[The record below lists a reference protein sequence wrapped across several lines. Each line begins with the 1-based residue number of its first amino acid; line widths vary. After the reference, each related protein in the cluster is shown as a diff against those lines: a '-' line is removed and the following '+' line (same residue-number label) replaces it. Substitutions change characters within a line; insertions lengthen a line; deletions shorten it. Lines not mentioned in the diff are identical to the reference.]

1 MGTGASKTSSASL
14 TPSQKPRSNSHNY
27 RTKSHSPTK
36 GKGGSS
42 ADVVRVGLT
51 KLGFSPGDVTL
62 TEGQT
67 VEINWN
73 VASGTIAHNIRQV
86 VFDGQTVYPVQGGYN
101 SGSPTSAGTF
111 TINFSLQGEFKFIS
125 DGYEANSNKVLVV
138 TVKSRSVITAEL
150 TDDQFRPSVLHIHEG
165 NSVKWTWNSCQR
177 PHVINEIKLCPKH
190 YGIVK
195 TTGGTSVPMQ
205 SGSYKHEFLNPGLFY
220 FQSEGSENGAMQLC
234 IVHVKATQ
242 RHHYI
247 EVTDRRF
254 NPRLITITQGD
265 RVWWLWDRFKC
276 KKKHRILQVDIPT
289 GQGVPDPFPRPVKG
303 GFCSDAPSRAGM
315 LSHIFHDAG
324 VYYYCDN
331 NYEDNREYLGVV
343 IVKPR
348 AKEHHIEVTAEG
360 FYPDLSVIS
369 SGDRIWWS
377 WDVDR
382 IQESF
387 SVMQV
392 DSCVASDNKILP
404 EVDCNN
410 FCKHLTKEAAAMVTN
425 IGMATVQLNTPGVY
439 HYRVS
444 DTANNVGCCS
454 VIVNPGQKDH
464 CIAVSDMGFE
474 PKVLTI
480 HPGDRVWW
488 IWEDT
493 KLQHNI
499 IQVSHQG
506 HPIKDGFC
514 SGFPQDSPAAFV
526 SQLSTGAVV
535 YFQSAGLPKMYG
547 AVVMVEQAQVHQVL
561 VSKNHLQPDPV
572 LAQMDDCVAWVWP
585 VLRKHGLTQLTNTQQ
600 VFELQTYTQDIVTPR
615 RCCALRF
622 SNPGV
627 YHYYSKAFSNKTDK
641 FMYEHSSKTV
651 LSSVVVSNPSGPITV
666 MVSSKGFKPPTVNI
680 QRGQSVLWS
689 WKGSQSETHNIV
701 HANPPTHERPYS
713 PVQGPLGF
721 SSGNPEPNNS
731 YMFTFEEPGTFYETS
746 EGAPGC
752 VGVIHVL
759 DDESLTSVPAITSSS
774 NGGVV
779 ERAHTVELQ
788 SLSQTVTILYTL
800 DGSIPEL
807 HGQATRVYKPDRR
820 IILRRPGL
828 LIIRA
833 IGISAGALPSKV
845 FTSKRFW
852 VLEGNVGHSS
862 EEDDSVSIATED
874 FEAEL
879 QNSGPG
885 PTIKWQWWN
894 CVPSISG
901 WLHTASD
908 SSIEIY
914 WDLPSIPYRGQLKSY
929 QLIVNGICYHNDLPP
944 TCNSITVEGLL
955 GNQTYTVSIIV
966 QPKDSSLLPQESNRL
981 KVTCPGMY
989 ELGGPILSCEITE
1002 QEDEINLVW
1011 TSMDE
1016 VLTDKAQYVV
1026 YIDGRENDGQVKTVG
1041 QYKKCRM
1048 ILPHREVL
1056 QAPLTVFV
1064 LALTEGNSKSDGCL
1078 SNELQLALPL
1088 SLDNM
1093 YVPNGGNLIGKLY
1106 LIIKEGSGKP
1116 PDPKVELLPSV
1127 APQESFDGS
1136 ASTLTAPGTALTE
1149 DQHDPIIKRSLECEE
1164 TFNKTGEEAL
1174 SKPSSTAQ
1182 TDTPTDSKSDSVS
1195 IENSPTVPKHDEPE
1209 RHIDNN
1215 SIEPQVPSTREE
1227 GSPTSPK
1234 HDEPE
1239 RHIDTNSIEP
1249 EIPSTREEGSP
1260 TGSQHEPQRHT
1271 DNSSIEPD
1279 VSITREEDP
1288 GSSKKPQT
1296 PDENTPEQLEKCNPD
1311 PDALKVP
1318 SCTQSSQD
1326 EDLEVPIDK
1335 NNTLNEGFNH
1345 ETQSEDSEN
1354 TVIQTHLQLN
1364 DKKSQDEQ
1372 EFLRNQNTDTAV
1384 MDTETGAEFGGP
1396 VLSEKNLNVTEKEG
1410 SDVAD
1415 TTFGSP
1421 PSTPSEEPNRNEIVD
1436 TPFSR
1441 PPSSTPSEDPNDRD
1455 VGDTPFGRPPCNH
1468 SEDPNGTDLPE
1479 GSPLSTHSQD
1489 PNCPDTP
1496 QGGPPCTPSEDQHLS
1511 DVVVH
1516 DSTTAGDSMLHGNV
1530 SVCKPSNVLSINE
1543 NVAPDVTHD
1552 VNEDGKPDV
1561 HEKNKP
1567 DVHAVVVDL
1576 DGGSDHQASDDEQ
1589 TMHEQDREPDH
1600 TQTGRTN
1607 TLHAGGGGGAEPG
1620 SDDGQGESD
1629 CDREPVNSQEKISLP
1644 KPVVSVR
1651 SQAINTELHIRWQ
1664 IASSH
1669 LTPYVLHHYNVCVAG
1684 RQFDT
1689 SISSHSRQEMTTD
1702 SGETEIHHSWNA
1714 GRGHVFVLTGLSEN
1728 STYSVT
1734 VHATYHHKNATHQGH
1749 MKASSK
1755 PVICTTGGQPQ
1766 APKLLAKSVGL
1777 QEVTLSW
1784 TPGVCHEDIDVM
1796 GYQMIRN
1803 GKPLSEIIP
1812 YGKTEKLIKNLQP
1825 GTKQYFGLSMVT
1837 TNAGQTKASNLIT
1850 VTCPDLPDPPVIR
1863 QERSMEERSA
1873 VVVWPRQKHKHI
1885 SLYFVYID
1893 GKLQGEI
1900 KAKSSKKQHN
1910 HRYILHNLRDNGRQY
1925 NVSVKAYAGWMAVK
1939 KDHPNE
1945 VTCGVMSEASNLL
1958 TVTYSSA
1965 PLPSTLNLNLECVH
1979 AEGADVAWVV
1989 PDLNEAS
1996 LIRGFIILKDG
2007 QPHLSN
2013 ILPPTTTRTTL
2024 SGLKP
2029 GSSVT
2034 VQVLAVTEMN
2044 SADEDNDGPSSQD
2057 ASEVLR
2063 IHPPNLIFQSE
2074 ALNVKYDQLV
2084 QAPSRIWCELVRCHS
2099 VMVVWDKG
2107 KKPRKHYKAA
2117 EEYVVTWWELSKK
2130 TGEPPQR
2137 KLTSDDHLLID
2148 GLDLGTKYCITVQA
2162 QGKHK
2167 QHHTADKKIT
2177 GEVSPSN
2184 IVLVRS
2190 QTESTT
2196 VVTAS
2201 PPQPP
2206 SHLDVTSV
2214 GATTVQLKWEAPV
2227 ERGAEVI
2234 GLRVY
2239 VTMLS
2244 DDSVKTTHHTDL
2256 LPDVTSTII
2265 KHLVESTTYTIH
2277 LVTITDEYFEEGSV
2291 SMVSPRSKLR
2301 SLPDDWNDVP
2311 VDCPWLPC
2319 VSVEM
2324 TTAGLAPPS
2333 GLSCIF
2339 GRDDAVT
2346 LLWRAP
2352 MIQLGVLKR
2361 YEVRWLEVRNT
2372 GAVVERSDP
2381 HETIEVVNEMTSCEI
2396 PGLVKGKMYSF
2407 MVVAVVSETEKRGQ
2421 TSKKRDKKRRHHS
2434 KEALLRLES
2443 EMFVAR
2449 VPAPCVA
2456 PDVMVT
2462 SYGSSWV
2469 DVYWEKPSL
2478 VTSSRNSDDP
2488 VCSTCLRR
2496 TLLAYK
2502 LEVNGAVYATLKPN
2516 TQQYTIQ
2523 CTATQ
2528 SYEIVL
2534 IAITTADKGLAKKAS
2549 AKPHHMRLA
2558 SAEYEGMFDESASKT
2573 VVVTL
2578 PRDQSGNIVQLGA
2591 KFHPSIERHNEE
2603 SEENSDL
2610 QGDIH
2615 LKWALQDC
2623 GTAEEQG
2630 IVGYDATWFNDA
2642 DDEER
2647 VATLPQTAL
2656 SYDIPVY
2663 HNRCIYKMTIQAN
2676 QHDDMW
2682 QDVPSPSI
2690 QCVIPGP
2697 PDPPNLCCTS
2707 VMQEEFILEWG
2718 EPRLYGGV
2726 TVRGYQ
2732 VYMNDKK
2739 VGQELSASHYK
2750 AAIPCRPNRTYHMS
2764 IVALSADPN
2773 YRDSDL
2779 SDEVVI
2785 TCWSPETQPIA
2796 QVAATSKRGQGDGC
2810 SHGSLCPEDISVG
2823 VLELS
2828 EMLVVLEWRLPLIGL
2843 ESQQLVDRIK
2853 VLWSSVARPKELEA
2867 VLKPTA
2873 TQYSIKG
2880 CIAGTNHFVS
2890 VVALDEGDRVIHRSR
2905 QLTVQTSAPLATPNL
2920 TIRSCTYSGCIL
2932 EWEKPMQFGNAHLIG
2947 YQLRLNGKDHD
2958 KLPAGTSTY
2967 LFTAGKM
2974 CKEYTFTLK
2983 ALCYIPHLHSKDS
2996 DPAIVTWPGVIPP
3009 ALHRAATTKLNAI
3022 KVSWPEPKVT
3032 GGAKVQQYKVMC
3044 VEESGTG
3051 QKACP
3056 PDRRQPLKTLGPL
3069 SPDQRFAE
3077 FPNLS
3082 PHAAHTILLDTYVS
3096 GIGKAIR
3103 SRPMNKQYVARKPA
3117 PPSVRVAVRGLEERR
3132 ALEMEAC
3139 QLINMRHRVLQE
3151 LFGYQQES
3159 SSSQPPGYIE
3169 HSDHA
3174 AEISDALS
3182 ALAEMEE
3189 QLFQV
3194 LETLLPYTGTVSVD
3208 LEWDLIPD
3216 KKDVNLSGFKV
3227 LVNGKQHGFLLHS
3240 NIDRI
3245 CLQLSAY
3252 DGLHKI
3258 CLIAVTDHPVGNSD
3272 PSEVTVI
3279 NTSPFLPFS
3288 CYCLHTTHRKDSRHP
3303 KAGCCNFQQTLAI
3316 EASPDATS
3324 ILMSLHQP
3332 LVSSRHVP
3340 PASVSV
3346 MDVFDKAQ
3354 HLLIPTKLTNR
3365 CPTMLLFWTR
3375 WCLASMK
3382 AMDHFVDYA
3391 KNRAGKVICVSCC
3404 CNSTEPSSESHI
3416 QSLSRQ
3422 IMQRGW
3428 RDDGVIRH
3436 SCSCYSNDGGMM
3448 PGSTLGLAETQQG
3461 QGTEESKADQT
3472 EISSSSSAVSVPE
3485 LFGVRATP
3493 MIIIL
3498 HPEGYLAWQG
3508 CYAAYDKATF
3518 TSLMDDTLEAVIKT
3532 SRISSSSNSP
3542 KLLSRA
3548 TSASSCTISSL
3559 PQRQLSPRHFSNVS
3573 SSRPPSSST
3582 SSSSQPNGSIPRAKT
3597 ARRRTLK
3604 KRISVEDGPYSGGSK
3619 GSGSAETNGRT
3630 KSSGKS

>member
-1064 LALTEGNSKSDGCL
+1064 LALTEGNSKESDGCL

-1182 TDTPTDSKSDSVS
+1182 TDTPTDSKSDS
-1195 IENSPTVPKHDEPE
+1195 
-1209 RHIDNN
+1209 
-1215 SIEPQVPSTREE
+1215 
-1227 GSPTSPK
+1227 
-1234 HDEPE
+1234 
-1239 RHIDTNSIEP
+1239 
-1249 EIPSTREEGSP
+1249 
-1260 TGSQHEPQRHT
+1260 
-1271 DNSSIEPD
+1271 
-1279 VSITREEDP
+1279 
-1288 GSSKKPQT
+1288 
-1296 PDENTPEQLEKCNPD
+1296 
-1311 PDALKVP
+1311 
-1318 SCTQSSQD
+1318 
-1326 EDLEVPIDK
+1326 
-1335 NNTLNEGFNH
+1335 
-1345 ETQSEDSEN
+1345 
-1354 TVIQTHLQLN
+1354 
-1364 DKKSQDEQ
+1364 
-1372 EFLRNQNTDTAV
+1372 
-1384 MDTETGAEFGGP
+1384 
-1396 VLSEKNLNVTEKEG
+1396 
-1410 SDVAD
+1410 
-1415 TTFGSP
+1415 
-1421 PSTPSEEPNRNEIVD
+1421 
-1436 TPFSR
+1436 
-1441 PPSSTPSEDPNDRD
+1441 
-1455 VGDTPFGRPPCNH
+1455 
-1468 SEDPNGTDLPE
+1468 
-1479 GSPLSTHSQD
+1479 
-1489 PNCPDTP
+1489 
-1496 QGGPPCTPSEDQHLS
+1496 
-1511 DVVVH
+1511 
-1516 DSTTAGDSMLHGNV
+1516 
-1530 SVCKPSNVLSINE
+1530 
-1543 NVAPDVTHD
+1543 
-1552 VNEDGKPDV
+1552 
-1561 HEKNKP
+1561 
-1567 DVHAVVVDL
+1567 
-1576 DGGSDHQASDDEQ
+1576 
-1589 TMHEQDREPDH
+1589 
-1600 TQTGRTN
+1600 
-1607 TLHAGGGGGAEPG
+1607 
-1620 SDDGQGESD
+1620 
-1629 CDREPVNSQEKISLP
+1629 EKISLP